1 MGRVESTLITDLN
14 LLALGLSAAA
24 LLIALVTLIAW
35 WVSEGRS
42 KRKLQAMEL
51 LVKELLK
58 ARDSARKQLNELH
71 SSTLG
76 TGQKLDELEKGIL
89 AVAERQQELVLQ
101 DPDSRLYSRAA
112 RMVELGA
119 GLNEVMAECEIPKAE
134 AELLISLR
142 SAKSR

>member
-76 TGQKLDELEKGIL
+76 TGQNPAAAEQGAHALLKLVG
-89 AVAERQQELVLQ
+89 
-101 DPDSRLYSRAA
+101 
-112 RMVELGA
+112 
-119 GLNEVMAECEIPKAE
+119 
-134 AELLISLR
+134 
-142 SAKSR
+142 

>member
-1 MGRVESTLITDLN
+1 MGRVEPTLITDLN
-14 LLALGLSAAA
+14 LVALAVSAAA
-24 LLIALVTLIAW
+24 LLMALLTLICW

-76 TGQKLDELEKGIL
+76 TGQKLSELEKGIL

>member
-1 MGRVESTLITDLN
+1 MGRVESTLITDLT

-51 LVKELLK
+51 LVKELPK

-76 TGQKLDELEKGIL
+76 TGQKLGELEKGIL

>member
-1 MGRVESTLITDLN
+1 MGRVEPTLITDLN
-14 LLALGLSAAA
+14 LVALAVSAAA
-24 LLIALVTLIAW
+24 LLIALLTLICW

-76 TGQKLDELEKGIL
+76 TGQKLSELEKGIL
-89 AVAERQQELVLQ
+89 AVAERQRGG
-101 DPDSRLYSRAA
+101 DA
-112 RMVELGA
+112 
-119 GLNEVMAECEIPKAE
+119 
-134 AELLISLR
+134 
-142 SAKSR
+142 